1 MGRNLFPFDGPMKN
15 STREV
20 SGRRILVVD
29 DEPAV
34 SEAIKMMLE
43 YDGHAVQTAGS
54 GKEALS
60 LLEQGN
66 FDVVMTDYSMPEMR
80 GDALA
85 IAIKQRLPH
94 QPVVMVTAHA
104 DVLKSSGN
112 PLTGVNFLISKPF
125 LLEDLRTA
133 IASVLPGTKKLN
145 AEGFASEPRCSDG
158 GNL

>member
-1 MGRNLFPFDGPMKN
+1 MFFFFTTPMKN

-20 SGRRILVVD
+20 SGLQILVVD

-34 SEAIKMMLE
+34 NEAIKMMLE
-43 YDGHAVQTAGS
+43 YDGHAVQTAS
-54 GKEALS
+54 NGKEALF
-60 LLEQGN
+60 LLEQGS

-85 IAIKQRLPH
+85 IAIKQRLPN
-94 QPVVMVTAHA
+94 QPVVMITAHA

-133 IASVLPGTKKLN
+133 IASVLQETRKLN
-145 AEGFASEPRCSDG
+145 TQEFASESRCSDG
-158 GNL
+158 RNL

>member
-1 MGRNLFPFDGPMKN
+1 MKN
-15 STREV
+15 PTREV
-20 SGRRILVVD
+20 SGRQILVVD
-29 DEPAV
+29 DEPSV
-34 SEAIKMMLE
+34 CEAIKMLLE
-43 YDGHAVQTAGS
+43 YDGHTVQTAGS

-60 LLEQGN
+60 LLEHGN

-104 DVLKSSGN
+104 DLLKSSGN

-133 IASVLPGTKKLN
+133 IDRVLPGTRKLN
-145 AEGFASEPRCSDG
+145 AEEFVSEPGCSDG
-158 GNL
+158 GTL

>member
-1 MGRNLFPFDGPMKN
+1 MFFFFTTPMKN

-20 SGRRILVVD
+20 SGLQILVVD

-34 SEAIKMMLE
+34 NEAIKMMLE
-43 YDGHAVQTAGS
+43 YDGHAVQTAS
-54 GKEALS
+54 NGKEALS
-60 LLEQGN
+60 LLEQGS

-85 IAIKQRLPH
+85 IAIKQRLPN
-94 QPVVMVTAHA
+94 QPIVMITAHA

-133 IASVLPGTKKLN
+133 ITSVLQGTRKLN
-145 AEGFASEPRCSDG
+145 TEKFASEPRCSDG